1 VLRLTGSCSPR
12 PAVRF
17 RPRIA
22 GLGGSCAFA
31 IGAGHVDHQL
41 LVGEAL
47 GRDVADVECAMAGGT
62 EFPREALARAL
73 ERHHVAAVHVDGLA
87 SIDLD
92 HTRALG
98 GGDGLAVDRLA
109 VEHAVVPSGST
120 CLGSAH
126 GEHKA
131 GDQGGGGNGAV
142 HESSYFGGRVT
153 RESHLRRSP
162 WKEL

>member
-1 VLRLTGSCSPR
+1 MSRTSSARWLAELNFHVKLLPALWNVTTSPQ
-12 PAVRF
+12 F
-17 RPRIA
+17 T
-22 GLGGSCAFA
+22 L
-31 IGAGHVDHQL
+31 
-41 LVGEAL
+41 
-47 GRDVADVECAMAGGT
+47 MA
-62 EFPREALARAL
+62 
-73 ERHHVAAVHVDGLA
+73 
-87 SIDLD
+87 
-92 HTRALG
+92 
-98 GGDGLAVDRLA
+98 AVDRLA